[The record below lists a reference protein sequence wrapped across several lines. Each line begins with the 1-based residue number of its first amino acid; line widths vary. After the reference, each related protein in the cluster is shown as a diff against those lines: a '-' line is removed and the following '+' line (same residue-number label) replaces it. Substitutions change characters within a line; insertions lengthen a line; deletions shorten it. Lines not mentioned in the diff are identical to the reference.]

1 MLEDRSELLNEPE
14 FSSTI
19 SVSNLKIIDYLNSK
33 KHLLI
38 LFAINIASIVLLV
51 SHTWIKSASLI

>member
-19 SVSNLKIIDYLNSK
+19 SVSNLKTIDYLNSK